1 MAGYLYFTPLMK
13 VSITIMNKLIPVLL
27 VCFGVSACKTPAA
40 SVVKNTETVY
50 RPAQQ
55 DIASGSLQQK
65 GVDFVANGTM
75 PANWQLEINVDDTV
89 RFTADDGLAIKFA
102 YHRLAK
108 DMNAERSIY
117 STKIPGGDVTI
128 IIVEKECTAAATNTV
143 YSKQVT
149 FTFNSRAYTGCGR
162 YLADINLEGKWLLEK
177 ISYTTIR
184 PEEYNRVPFF
194 QFDLTKQRITGND
207 GCNTIGT
214 QIEVQG
220 NRIKFS
226 AMMSTEMAC
235 VKKSIERI
243 ISLQV
248 SSQLVN
254 YYFKGG
260 KLYLYLPDDSLLVFK
275 KG

>member
-1 MAGYLYFTPLMK
+1 MK
-13 VSITIMNKLIPVLL
+13 VSTTVIYQWLPVLL
-27 VCFGVSACKTPAA
+27 LCVGVAACKTPAA
-40 SVVKNTETVY
+40 PGAKKTENVY
-50 RPAQQ
+50 QPAQQ
-55 DIASGSLQQK
+55 DIASRTLQQK
-65 GVDFVANGTM
+65 GVDFVANGTA
-75 PANWQLEINVDDTV
+75 PVNWQLEINVDDTV
-89 RFTADDGLAIKFA
+89 SFTADDGLAIKFA

-117 STKIPGGDVTI
+117 SAKIPGGDVAI
-128 IIVEKECTAAATNTV
+128 IIVEKECTSPGTKTV

-177 ISYTTIR
+177 ISYTAIR
-184 PEEYNRVPFF
+184 PEEYNRVPVF
-194 QFDLTKQRITGND
+194 QFNLSKQRLTGND
-207 GCNTIGT
+207 GCNTIGGK
-214 QIEVQG
+214 IEVQG
-220 NRIKFS
+220 NRIRFS
-226 AMMSTEMAC
+226 EMVSTEMAC

-248 SSQLVN
+248 SGHLVN

-275 KG
+275 RG